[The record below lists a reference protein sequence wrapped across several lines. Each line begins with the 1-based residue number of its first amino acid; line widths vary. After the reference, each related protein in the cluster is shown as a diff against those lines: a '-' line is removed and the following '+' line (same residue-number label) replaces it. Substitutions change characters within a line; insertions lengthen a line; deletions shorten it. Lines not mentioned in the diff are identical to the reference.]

1 VLFRSAVLEKLG
13 TGAVFV
19 WDQYLGSGPDVPQL
33 AIMIRADEAADVR
46 DGLAETVQIVVDW
59 LDLQDRGASGQPIR
73 FSQSEYLGQTV
84 YELELPATV
93 WGAFSDR
100 NGGLLFRPAF
110 TSMDDWLIVATG
122 ADQIRNMIDAH
133 WGLTPTLHILFTRP
147 RMERID
153 RRLGY
158 LSALPLVVLLALSF
172 LAPMLVIAL
181 FSVMPQKVFSVLNMP
196 DFSSFA
202 VIIEQGYYKS
212 LLWSLGMAAVS
223 TFVLFLVSWPLA
235 YGMAKVFNR
244 FTLVITVAVVMTLFV
259 SENIRLFGWV
269 LTLMKGGL
277 IEGHKIGRA
286 SCRERV

>member
-1 VLFRSAVLEKLG
+1 
-13 TGAVFV
+13 
-19 WDQYLGSGPDVPQL
+19 
-33 AIMIRADEAADVR
+33 
-46 DGLAETVQIVVDW
+46 
-59 LDLQDRGASGQPIR
+59 
-73 FSQSEYLGQTV
+73 
-84 YELELPATV
+84 
-93 WGAFSDR
+93 
-100 NGGLLFRPAF
+100 
-110 TSMDDWLIVATG
+110 
-122 ADQIRNMIDAH
+122 
-133 WGLTPTLHILFTRP
+133 
-147 RMERID
+147 MERID

-158 LSALPLVVLLALSF
+158 FSALPLGVLLAISF

-223 TFVLFLVSWPLA
+223 TFVLFIVSWPLA

-244 FTLVITVAVVMTLFV
+244 FTLVLTVAVVMTLFV

-277 IEGHKIGRA
+277 IEGHMRAWFGFGFDGLLYNVPVIVFGLVYVYFPFMLFPLAQGISMVPDDARQAAADLGATRWRILWEIDLPLAAPGIVVGSLLSFVLAAGAVAESKILGGQAVIVISDDVETAFTFGQNWPLGAALSLILILIIGGMAVYGVSKVDLDAIMGRK
-286 SCRERV
+286 R